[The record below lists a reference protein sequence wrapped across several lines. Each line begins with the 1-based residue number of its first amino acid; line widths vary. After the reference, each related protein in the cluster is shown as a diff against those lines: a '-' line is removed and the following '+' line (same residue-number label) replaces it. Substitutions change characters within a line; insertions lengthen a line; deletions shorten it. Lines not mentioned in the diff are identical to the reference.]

1 MSREKIEQICESVFS
16 ENGKLQNKGSKE
28 FHLGKNKILQNA
40 YGELKIVAVSNKNTK
55 KNLNCNKKI
64 EFSDKIK
71 ILKENQS
78 IEWYNY
84 KIALYKNIKDFE
96 TYFIDEKDMDYAYYK
111 FDNEK
116 MKDGKIIVRSRKD
129 GDRILLKNLG
139 HKKVKK
145 ILIDEKVMKWDRDS
159 VPIVEIEIDEV
170 LSGPEAG
177 NNEIIEIKNEKKCKK
192 LKEIL
197 AVSDIK
203 FSKFLEKV
211 QKKDI
216 KELEN
221 NNKSKLL
228 IIGRKNGR
236 KR

>member
-1 MSREKIEQICESVFS
+1 M
-16 ENGKLQNKGSKE
+16 G
-28 FHLGKNKILQNA
+28 
-40 YGELKIVAVSNKNTK
+40 
-55 KNLNCNKKI
+55 
-64 EFSDKIK
+64 
-71 ILKENQS
+71 
-78 IEWYNY
+78 
-84 KIALYKNIKDFE
+84 
-96 TYFIDEKDMDYAYYK
+96 
-111 FDNEK
+111 
-116 MKDGKIIVRSRKD
+116 
-129 GDRILLKNLG
+129 
-139 HKKVKK
+139 
-145 ILIDEKVMKWDRDS
+145 MKWDRDS

-170 LSGPEAG
+170 LSGSEAG

-216 KELEN
+216 KELED

>member
-1 MSREKIEQICESVFS
+1 
-16 ENGKLQNKGSKE
+16 
-28 FHLGKNKILQNA
+28 
-40 YGELKIVAVSNKNTK
+40 
-55 KNLNCNKKI
+55 
-64 EFSDKIK
+64 
-71 ILKENQS
+71 
-78 IEWYNY
+78 
-84 KIALYKNIKDFE
+84 
-96 TYFIDEKDMDYAYYK
+96 MDYAYYK

-116 MKDGKIIVRSRKD
+116 MKDGKIIVRSRKN

-216 KELEN
+216 KELED

>member
-1 MSREKIEQICESVFS
+1 M
-16 ENGKLQNKGSKE
+16 
-28 FHLGKNKILQNA
+28 
-40 YGELKIVAVSNKNTK
+40 
-55 KNLNCNKKI
+55 
-64 EFSDKIK
+64 
-71 ILKENQS
+71 
-78 IEWYNY
+78 YNY

-170 LSGPEAG
+170 LSGSEAG

-216 KELEN
+216 KELED

-236 KR
+236 